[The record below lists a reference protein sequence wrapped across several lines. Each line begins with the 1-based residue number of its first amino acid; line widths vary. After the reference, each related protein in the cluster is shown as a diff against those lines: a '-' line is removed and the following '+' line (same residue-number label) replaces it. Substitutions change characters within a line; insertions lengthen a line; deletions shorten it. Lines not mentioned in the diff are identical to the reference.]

1 MATDDPGSVENV
13 TALHTGD
20 NTINSNY
27 ITHIERGRGGILAER

>member
-1 MATDDPGSVENV
+1 MPGSVENV

-27 ITHIERGRGGILAER
+27 ITHIERGGILAER